1 MGQDWQ
7 PHGQPHQRS
16 EQPLERVER
25 TERNPFAAPGPIWAK
40 PGLPARKSK
49 RSTGKLRFPHTL
61 VTLGLLGLIAGI
73 LLPWAAPARYG
84 TPVDLIR
91 HGMLLGLLQDGLYIF
106 HIDVDYVNVVA
117 LSLAG
122 ALLVCFLLLMALNR
136 AMNIPVL
143 TGWAWLLIALIALAL
158 ALGLLFLFARQQ
170 VLSAPQSAEPAA
182 LGVYVWFGGL
192 GLLVLGLAAEYIGH
206 LRLAGPAGPS
216 GLGRVL

>member
-25 TERNPFAAPGPIWAK
+25 TERNPFAAPGPIWAN
-40 PGLPARKSK
+40 PGLAAKTPR
-49 RSTGKLRFPHTL
+49 RSAGNLRFPHAL
-61 VTLGLLGLIAGI
+61 VIVGLLGLIAGM
-73 LLPWAAPARYG
+73 LLPWAAPSRYG

-91 HGMLLGLLQDGLYIF
+91 HGMLLGLLHDGLYIF
-106 HIDVDYVNVVA
+106 RIDVDYVNVVT

-122 ALLVCFLLLMALNR
+122 ALVVCFLLLLALNR

-143 TGWAWLLIALIALAL
+143 TTWAWLLVALIVLAV
-158 ALGLLFLFARQQ
+158 ALGLLFIFARQY
-170 VLSAPQSAEPAA
+170 VLSGQQAAEPVAM
-182 LGVYVWFGGL
+182 GVYIWFGGL
-192 GLLVLGLAAEYIGH
+192 GLLVLGLAAEYLGH

>member
-7 PHGQPHQRS
+7 QHGQPHQRR

-25 TERNPFAAPGPIWAK
+25 TERNPFAAPGPIWAN
-40 PGLPARKSK
+40 PGVAAKTSK
-49 RSTGKLRFPHTL
+49 RSAGSLRFPHTL
-61 VTLGLLGLIAGI
+61 VTVGLLGLIGGT

-91 HGMLLGLLQDGLYIF
+91 HGMLLGLLHDGLYIF
-106 HIDVDYVNVVA
+106 RVAVDYVNVIA

-122 ALLVCFLLLMALNR
+122 TLVVCFLLLLALNR

-143 TGWAWLLIALIALAL
+143 TTWAWLLVALIVLAV
-158 ALGLLFLFARQQ
+158 ALGLLFIFARQHI
-170 VLSAPQSAEPAA
+170 LSAQQAAEPVAM
-182 LGVYVWFGGL
+182 GVYIWFGAL
-192 GLLVLGLAAEYIGH
+192 SLLVLGLAAEYIGH
-206 LRLAGPAGPS
+206 LRLAGPTGPS

>member
-7 PHGQPHQRS
+7 ARKQPHQRGD
-16 EQPLERVER
+16 QPLERVER
-25 TERNPFAAPGPIWAK
+25 TERNPLAAPGPIWANSGAAPRK
-40 PGLPARKSK
+40 PR
-49 RSTGKLRFPHTL
+49 RSAGRLRFPHAL
-61 VTLGLLGLIAGI
+61 VIVGLIGLVAGF

-91 HGMLLGLLQDGLYIF
+91 RGMLLDMLYDGLYIF
-106 HIDVDYVNVVA
+106 RVAVDSVNVAA

-122 ALLVCFLLLMALNR
+122 ALLVCFLLLMALTR

-143 TGWAWLLIALIALAL
+143 TTWAWLLVALLALAA
-158 ALGLLFLFARQQ
+158 ALGLLFIFARQH
-170 VLSAPQSAEPAA
+170 VLSAPQAAEPVAI
-182 LGVYVWFGGL
+182 GVYIWFGGL
-192 GLLVLGLAAEYIGH
+192 GLLVLGLAAEYVGH